1 VIEPPSSPDEAP
13 TGEAAPEEHPI
24 LVRFGQQVR
33 DLRLHAGLTQEELAT
48 TSGLHWTYISQIE
61 RGKRNL
67 TYKCLVRLAAG
78 LGITLSQLVDG
89 QQSDHDPGPLRGWER
104 RLFLS

>member
-1 VIEPPSSPDEAP
+1 MIEPSAPDDEQA
-13 TGEAAPEEHPI
+13 GGAASAEHPI

-33 DLRLHAGLTQEELAT
+33 DLRLQAGMTQEELAAA
-48 TSGLHWTYISQIE
+48 SDLHWTYISQIE

-89 QQSDHDPGPLRGWER
+89 QQSDHDPGPLPGWER